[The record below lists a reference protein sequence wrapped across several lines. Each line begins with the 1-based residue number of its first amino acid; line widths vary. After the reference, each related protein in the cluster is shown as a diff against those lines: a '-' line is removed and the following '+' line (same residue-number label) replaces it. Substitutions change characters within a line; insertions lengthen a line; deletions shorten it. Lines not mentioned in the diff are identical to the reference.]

1 VSISPPSDIILDVAR
16 AADPERYRVA
26 ADRLTRLGSASPS
39 EKTDFAAIFGALTGS
54 ATTSGSPDIS
64 AQVQSVADR
73 MLRAEWHGK
82 AANSGPVS
90 IEKAQRD
97 LEGMLLQNV
106 IESILPKDSG
116 GLYGGGVAGGM
127 WRSVLAEQIGAQIAR
142 AGGIGISA
150 RVFKSHPIAAGVS
163 VSHDALGA
171 SLNSH
176 AALKPVSEA
185 PDMTVLGLPK
195 RT

>member
-16 AADPERYRVA
+16 AADPDRYRVA
-26 ADRLTRLGSASPS
+26 ADRLTRMGSASPS
-39 EKTDFAAIFGALTGS
+39 EKADFAAIFGALTGS
-54 ATTSGSPDIS
+54 ATASGSPGVS
-64 AQVQSVADR
+64 ARAQSVSDR
-73 MLRAEWHGK
+73 LLHAEWHGSE
-82 AANSGPVS
+82 AHSGPAS
-90 IEKAQRD
+90 AETAQRD

-142 AGGIGISA
+142 SGGIGIA
-150 RVFKSHPIAAGVS
+150 GRLFKTHPIAAGAS
-163 VSHDALGA
+163 VSHDALAA

-185 PDMTVLGLPK
+185 PGMTVPALPR